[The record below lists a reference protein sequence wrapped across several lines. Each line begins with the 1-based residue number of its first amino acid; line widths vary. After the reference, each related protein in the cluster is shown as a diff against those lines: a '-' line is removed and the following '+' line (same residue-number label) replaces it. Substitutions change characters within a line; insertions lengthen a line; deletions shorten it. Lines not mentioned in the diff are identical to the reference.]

1 MANTIDTYGDAAV
14 MAALLT
20 RSFAGVGYEF
30 EDDVVTTLRNYAF
43 AGVTD
48 LQRLSL
54 PNLTMIPTCCFYG
67 TEVSGTVTLPWNK
80 ITLIGAAAFFEGTVM
95 KESSL
100 TMPALVQIGMGSFA
114 GQQGLTSFS
123 GPVLESIYSETAP
136 FSQLSGVFEGS
147 GIQTFSAP
155 NFKDTNFSRKMF
167 KDCASLTSVNFPK
180 QTSVAE
186 SMFENCTSLTSI
198 SMPEAIYCMGN
209 YGFRGC
215 TALTSVSL
223 PNVVYVT
230 ANNEFEGCTAL
241 ESISLPEAEGTM
253 GYYFFAY
260 CSNLRTVSLP
270 KMTELPTS
278 CFRECT
284 SLTFA
289 GLTIPN
295 VTTLSAACF
304 QGCTALTT
312 FTSDK
317 ITSIGTSCF
326 YENSNL
332 EEVSFSKVTAIPQNC
347 FYNCTKL
354 KKITLSGPVTSFGA
368 TAFRYCRL
376 LDTVILSGVTA
387 VPTINSN
394 TFQSATLITNG
405 TGVIY
410 VPDNLVASFQA
421 DSTWRQYNIQS
432 INNYNP
438 S

>member
-1 MANTIDTYGDAAV
+1 MPNTIDTYGDAAV

-20 RSFAGVGYEF
+20 RNFSGVGYEF
-30 EDDVVTTLRNYAF
+30 EDDTLTTLKNYAF

-54 PNLTMIPTCCFYG
+54 PNLTSISTCCFYG
-67 TEVSGTVTLPWNK
+67 TQVSGTVTLPWNR
-80 ITLIGAAAFFEGTVM
+80 ITLIGAAAFFEGNVM
-95 KESSL
+95 KQSSL
-100 TMPALVQIGMGSFA
+100 TMPALTQIGMGCFA
-114 GQQGLTSFS
+114 GQQGLISFS
-123 GPVLESIYSETAP
+123 GPVLESIYSGTAP
-136 FSQLSGVFEGS
+136 FSQLPGVFEDS
-147 GIQTFSAP
+147 GLQTFSAP
-155 NFKDTNFSRKMF
+155 NFKDSNFSRKMF
-167 KDCASLTSVNFPK
+167 KNCASLTSVNMPK

-186 SMFENCTSLTSI
+186 SMFEGCSSLMSI
-198 SMPEAIYCMGN
+198 SLPEAIYCMGN

-223 PNVVYVT
+223 PNVSYVT
-230 ANNEFEGCTAL
+230 GNNEFEGCTAL
-241 ESISLPEAEGTM
+241 ETISLPEAQGTM

-270 KMTELPTS
+270 KMVSLPTS

-289 GLTIPN
+289 GLNIPN

-317 ITSIGTSCF
+317 ITSISSSCF
-326 YENSNL
+326 YECSNL
-332 EEVSFSKVTAIPQNC
+332 EEVSLSKVTAIPQNC
-347 FYNCTKL
+347 FYNCAKL
-354 KKITLSGPVTSFGA
+354 KKITLGGDVTSFGA

-387 VPTINSN
+387 VPTIAST
-394 TFQSATLITNG
+394 TFQSATLITNR

-410 VPDNLVASFQA
+410 VPDSLVASFQA
-421 DSTWRQYNIQS
+421 HSTWGAYNVKGMS
-432 INNYNP
+432 EYP
-438 S
+438 AS

>member
-1 MANTIDTYGDAAV
+1 M
-14 MAALLT
+14 
-20 RSFAGVGYEF
+20 
-30 EDDVVTTLRNYAF
+30 
-43 AGVTD
+43 
-48 LQRLSL
+48 
-54 PNLTMIPTCCFYG
+54 
-67 TEVSGTVTLPWNK
+67 
-80 ITLIGAAAFFEGTVM
+80 
-95 KESSL
+95 
-100 TMPALVQIGMGSFA
+100 
-114 GQQGLTSFS
+114 
-123 GPVLESIYSETAP
+123 
-136 FSQLSGVFEGS
+136 
-147 GIQTFSAP
+147 
-155 NFKDTNFSRKMF
+155 
-167 KDCASLTSVNFPK
+167 
-180 QTSVAE
+180 
-186 SMFENCTSLTSI
+186 
-198 SMPEAIYCMGN
+198 
-209 YGFRGC
+209 
-215 TALTSVSL
+215 
-223 PNVVYVT
+223 T

-312 FTSDK
+312 CTSDK
-317 ITSIGTSCF
+317 ITTIGSSCF
-326 YENSNL
+326 YEDSNL
-332 EEVSFSKVTAIPQNC
+332 EEVSLSKVTAIPQNC

-368 TAFRYCRL
+368 TTFRYCRL

-387 VPTINSN
+387 VPTIAST

-405 TGVIY
+405 TGIIY

-421 DSTWRQYNIQS
+421 DSTWGQYNIQS
-432 INNYNP
+432 INNLP
-438 S
+438 AS